1 LADADPD
8 ALLPVLVDRSVESCI
23 SVLACDA
30 ARVPFFPV
38 DAATPA
44 PVLAAAIA
52 RAGGSTRALVHAG
65 LAHVDLPDG
74 VTAVDDSLAGP
85 PDPGADL
92 AYDADWSRGADKHVG
107 MAVFTS
113 GSTGTPKGVVFDWG
127 TRDARWR
134 RRLLLPRRR
143 PERTRTVA
151 LLPFDSAWGIDVA
164 ASVAAGYSVHVTDV
178 TGLHPAALLAL
189 LAETEATHLDLP
201 PQLLRLLARVSPAA
215 AVPLPALEFVRVGSE
230 PLRYE
235 FLDGLR
241 PLVPDDMVVEHAYG
255 ATETGWAF
263 THRVAIGEAPRQ
275 GPAPLGR
282 PAVEGTVR
290 LEPVAG
296 AEEAVSQV
304 VVGGAIALGYLA
316 DPDLTRAYFEVD
328 ADGRRWWRTGDIVA
342 ADDDGMLW
350 HRGRLDD
357 VVKVRGK
364 LASPAQVVAVLTAVP
379 GIRQAVVLPYEQDHN
394 IRLVAHVELDP
405 DTELTLDDVRMTLA
419 RELPAHLVPSAV
431 LRHRALPTTGRG
443 KVDRRRLMD
452 GPFEPW

>member
-1 LADADPD
+1 
-8 ALLPVLVDRSVESCI
+8 
-23 SVLACDA
+23 
-30 ARVPFFPV
+30 
-38 DAATPA
+38 
-44 PVLAAAIA
+44 
-52 RAGGSTRALVHAG
+52 
-65 LAHVDLPDG
+65 
-74 VTAVDDSLAGP
+74 
-85 PDPGADL
+85 
-92 AYDADWSRGADKHVG
+92 
-107 MAVFTS
+107 
-113 GSTGTPKGVVFDWG
+113 
-127 TRDARWR
+127 
-134 RRLLLPRRR
+134 
-143 PERTRTVA
+143 
-151 LLPFDSAWGIDVA
+151 
-164 ASVAAGYSVHVTDV
+164 
-178 TGLHPAALLAL
+178 
-189 LAETEATHLDLP
+189 
-201 PQLLRLLARVSPAA
+201 
-215 AVPLPALEFVRVGSE
+215 
-230 PLRYE
+230 
-235 FLDGLR
+235 
-241 PLVPDDMVVEHAYG
+241 MVVEHAYG